1 MSSSEKRHELDLIK
15 LCHEELERQYQE
27 SIRFKE
33 KENCLK
39 FEQSQLDLEQLAES
53 HKKQLIEMEMEAFEL
68 EDSSSE
74 VSEAVA
80 ESSSTGVSLPISKV
94 ATDRTNDW
102 VDSVSSQAHPDV
114 ASVPG
119 LLAFTPVPVSSE
131 PTTSAHLAHAINTSY
146 SHNHEHTALSDAGIH
161 SHGHRAMPQFGSASL
176 LPLQASVPSVSFPV
190 NNMHSSAHVLPPPSA
205 VPLQTMS
212 SNITNGSFAIGQPES
227 LPFPDLRNRR
237 KVNRERGER
246 KTVNRNWR
254 DYEKARRDLI
264 FDHAASGF
272 RPYRDSFFDQD
283 ATYSSTRSIL

>member
-1 MSSSEKRHELDLIK
+1 
-15 LCHEELERQYQE
+15 
-27 SIRFKE
+27 
-33 KENCLK
+33 
-39 FEQSQLDLEQLAES
+39 
-53 HKKQLIEMEMEAFEL
+53 
-68 EDSSSE
+68 
-74 VSEAVA
+74 
-80 ESSSTGVSLPISKV
+80 
-94 ATDRTNDW
+94 
-102 VDSVSSQAHPDV
+102 
-114 ASVPG
+114 
-119 LLAFTPVPVSSE
+119 
-131 PTTSAHLAHAINTSY
+131 
-146 SHNHEHTALSDAGIH
+146 
-161 SHGHRAMPQFGSASL
+161 MPQFGSASL

-190 NNMHSSAHVLPPPSA
+190 NNTHSSAHVLPPPSA

-272 RPYRDSFFDQD
+272 RPYRDSFFDQE